1 MVTRSRLKSVL
12 TGLALYTVAAA
23 LIGYFGVN
31 AYTGKYGLN
40 ARQELDQEI
49 IALTS
54 ELARLKRERAEGEQ
68 RVSLLRS
75 DRVDP
80 DMLDERARF
89 QLDYANPHDLV
100 RMIAGARAV
109 RFQKL
114 IDSISKVSCRIAV
127 RHSYSFA
134 ASRNPLTAGLSWA
147 REGLSTL
154 SSSRICHGR
163 LTQEN
168 RHKGQGSGKGDTAL
182 RRNSP
187 ESRSSRRCATCC

>member
-1 MVTRSRLKSVL
+1 MVSRPRLKSFL
-12 TGLALYTVAAA
+12 TGLALYIMAAA

-54 ELARLKRERAEGEQ
+54 ELARLKRERADSEH

-80 DMLDERARF
+80 DMLDERARY

-100 RMIAGARAV
+100 RMTTP
-109 RFQKL
+109 
-114 IDSISKVSCRIAV
+114 
-127 RHSYSFA
+127 
-134 ASRNPLTAGLSWA
+134 N
-147 REGLSTL
+147 
-154 SSSRICHGR
+154 
-163 LTQEN
+163 
-168 RHKGQGSGKGDTAL
+168 
-182 RRNSP
+182 
-187 ESRSSRRCATCC
+187 

>member
-1 MVTRSRLKSVL
+1 MVSRNRLKSFL
-12 TGLALYTVAAA
+12 TGLALYAMAAA
-23 LIGYFGVN
+23 LVGYFGVN

-54 ELARLKRERAEGEQ
+54 ELARLKQERAQGEQ

-100 RMIAGARAV
+100 RI
-109 RFQKL
+109 
-114 IDSISKVSCRIAV
+114 
-127 RHSYSFA
+127 
-134 ASRNPLTAGLSWA
+134 NTP
-147 REGLSTL
+147 
-154 SSSRICHGR
+154 
-163 LTQEN
+163 N
-168 RHKGQGSGKGDTAL
+168 
-182 RRNSP
+182 
-187 ESRSSRRCATCC
+187 